1 MFLRGVIKMESPQ
14 KQHWKQVQ
22 RTEPGKASER
32 RSRFDLIDNKQWAYI
47 KRRFRLSPRELQ
59 IAALVCSGYT
69 NDSIANE
76 LKVRPGT
83 VKTHLRNIFGKTNA
97 RTKITMLLTFVAATK
112 ELTQEPSS
120 PPAIPIVQL
129 GESQKK
135 KPDNIASHQAK

>member
-1 MFLRGVIKMESPQ
+1 MRGIIKMEPQ
-14 KQHWKQVQ
+14 KKQHWRQVQ
-22 RTEPGKASER
+22 RTETGKASER
-32 RSRFDLIDNKQWAYI
+32 PSRFDLIDNKQWAYI

-59 IAALVCSGYT
+59 IATLVCSGYT
-69 NDSIANE
+69 NDNIANE

-112 ELTQEPSS
+112 ELNQEPSS
-120 PPAIPIVQL
+120 LPGIPIVQM

-135 KPDNIASHQAK
+135 TPDHKPSPKAK